1 MRLLKA
7 SRSMRL
13 IVLLAALALV
23 LAACPAAAPA
33 QPGAAPAAQE
43 AAPAAE
49 APAAAAPADSGE
61 KVLNILYWQ
70 AASLPNNHL
79 SGGTKDHDA
88 AAITLEPLAN
98 ITPEGDLFPKLAVE
112 IPTVEN
118 GGVSED
124 LTSITWKL
132 KEGVKWSDGSPF
144 TAADVLFTYAYCSE
158 EATGCVNIEQFDG
171 VTNIEALDDYTVQIT
186 FDNPTPYPYQAFVGS
201 PGHIINATQFS
212 DCIGTA
218 AQT

>member
-13 IVLLAALALV
+13 IVLLVALALV

-43 AAPAAE
+43 AAPAAA
-49 APAAAAPADSGE
+49 APAAPADSGE

-70 AASLPNNHL
+70 AASLPGPYL
-79 SGGTKDHDA
+79 SGGTKDYDA
-88 AAITLEPLAN
+88 GAVTLEPLAN
-98 ITPEGDLFPKLAVE
+98 VSPEGELVAKLAAD

-124 LTSITWKL
+124 LLSITWKL
-132 KEGVKWSDGSPF
+132 KEGVKWSDGSDL
-144 TAADVLFTYAYCSE
+144 TSADVLFTLSIASIPRR
-158 EATGCVNIEQFDG
+158 AVLRFPNLTG
-171 VTNIEALDDYTVQIT
+171 L
-186 FDNPTPYPYQAFVGS
+186 
-201 PGHIINATQFS
+201 
-212 DCIGTA
+212 
-218 AQT
+218 